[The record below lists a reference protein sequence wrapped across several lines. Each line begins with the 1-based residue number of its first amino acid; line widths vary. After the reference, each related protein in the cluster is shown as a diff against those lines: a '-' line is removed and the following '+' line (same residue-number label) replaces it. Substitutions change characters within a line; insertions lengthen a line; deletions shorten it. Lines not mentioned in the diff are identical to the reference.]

1 MLGLIGQCRSIRRRK
16 ALKREPQ
23 ERWELKKCFQ
33 GFSALRNRKE
43 GSQTLNTELLKNRAT
58 FLRRNSGNK
67 VVKKRATETANAV
80 GPKSSSE
87 EQRFK
92 RPRST

>member
-1 MLGLIGQCRSIRRRK
+1 M
-16 ALKREPQ
+16 
-23 ERWELKKCFQ
+23 
-33 GFSALRNRKE
+33 
-43 GSQTLNTELLKNRAT
+43 ELLENRAT
-58 FLRRNSGNK
+58 FSRRNIGNNA
-67 VVKKRATETANAV
+67 VKKRATGTANAV